1 MTKPQKKQSAA
12 TSDVSRRTFLI
23 GAGATTG
30 AFAAGASLG
39 VAAAS
44 TAPTSGSLGLAN
56 GVVGSAT
63 VPFYGSHQAGI
74 ETPFQAHGTFLAFTV
89 PNDFQ
94 RTAAVRMMTLLTDDA
109 ARLTQGKP
117 ALGDNDEYLA
127 YTPARLTVT
136 FGFGPGFFRKLGLQ
150 SQIPTGFANLPAFSI
165 DKLDPAYSGGDLV
178 IQVGT
183 DDPLTL
189 SHAVRQLTRTARS
202 FATITW
208 SQSGFVRAA
217 GTAPATETPRN
228 LFGQVDGTVNPR
240 TSAEFE
246 TQVWADGSPSWFDGG
261 TQMVLRRI
269 EMNLDTWDRLDDGG
283 KEQAIGRRLSNGA
296 PLTGENEFDS
306 PDLDA
311 KTNTGLPV
319 IPTFSHV
326 RRSKTDNP
334 EQKFLRRPL
343 SYDEGIR
350 ADGTS
355 DVGLL
360 FAAYMAN
367 ISTQYVPVQQR
378 LSDLDLLNTWTTPVG
393 SAVFARPPGGQPG
406 GYIGEGLLG

>member
-1 MTKPQKKQSAA
+1 MSSSEKQVTANEAA
-12 TSDVSRRTFLI
+12 VSRRAFLI

-44 TAPTSGSLGLAN
+44 TAPQSGGLGIAN
-56 GVVGSAT
+56 GAVGSAT
-63 VPFYGSHQAGI
+63 VPFFGPNQAGI
-74 ETPFQAHGTFLAFTV
+74 ETPFQAHGTFLAFDV

-94 RTAAVRMMTLLTDDA
+94 RSSAVRMMQLLTDDA

-127 YTPARLTVT
+127 YAPARLTVT

-150 SQIPTGFANLPAFSI
+150 NQIPTGFAPLPAFSI
-165 DKLDPAYSGGDLV
+165 DKLDPAYCGGDLV
-178 IQVGT
+178 IQIGT

-202 FATITW
+202 FAKITW

-217 GTAPATETPRN
+217 GSAPATETPRN

-240 TSAEFE
+240 TRAEFD
-246 TQVWADGSPSWFDGG
+246 TQVWADGSPRWFDGG

-269 EMNLDTWDRLDDGG
+269 EMNLDTWDHLDESG
-283 KEQAIGRRLSNGA
+283 KEQAIGRNLKNGA
-296 PLTGENEFDS
+296 PLTGKNEFDT
-306 PDLDA
+306 PDLEA

-326 RRSKTDNP
+326 RRSRTDNP

-367 ISTQYVPVQQR
+367 IEKQYIPVQQR
-378 LSDLDLLNTWTTPVG
+378 LSDLDIMNTWTTPVG
-393 SAVFARPPGGQPG
+393 SAVFAIPPGCQPG
-406 GYIGEGLLG
+406 GYIGEGLLR

>member
-1 MTKPQKKQSAA
+1 MTKPKKKQSAA

-39 VAAAS
+39 VAAAA
-44 TAPTSGSLGLAN
+44 TAPTSGALGLAN
-56 GVVGSAT
+56 GVVGAAT
-63 VPFYGSHQAGI
+63 IPFYGPHQAGI
-74 ETPFQAHGTFLAFTV
+74 ETPFQAHGTFLAFNV

-94 RTAAVRMMTLLTDDA
+94 RTAAVRMMSLLTDDA

-127 YTPARLTVT
+127 YAPARLTVT
-136 FGFGPGFFRKLGLQ
+136 FGFGPGLFRKLGLQ

-217 GTAPATETPRN
+217 GSAPATETPRN

-240 TSAEFE
+240 SSAEFE
-246 TQVWADGSPSWFDGG
+246 AQVWADGSPNWFDGG

-296 PLTGENEFDS
+296 PLTGTQEFDT
-306 PDLDA
+306 PDLEA

-355 DVGLL
+355 NVGLL

-367 ISTQYVPVQQR
+367 INAQYVPVQQR

-393 SAVFARPPGGQPG
+393 SAVFAMPPGCQPG

>member
-1 MTKPQKKQSAA
+1 MKSSPKQESANTA
-12 TSDVSRRTFLI
+12 AVSRRAFLI

-39 VAAAS
+39 VAAGA
-44 TAPTSGSLGLAN
+44 TAPQAGTLGLAN

-63 VPFYGSHQAGI
+63 VPFYGLHQAGI

-89 PNDFQ
+89 PADFQ
-94 RTAAVRMMTLLTDDA
+94 RSSAVRMMTLLTDDA

-136 FGFGPGFFRKLGLQ
+136 FGFGPNFFRKLGLQ
-150 SQIPTGFANLPAFSI
+150 NKMPDGFADLPAFSI
-165 DKLDPAYSGGDLV
+165 DQLNPAYCGGDLI
-178 IQVGT
+178 IQIGT

-189 SHAVRQLTRTARS
+189 SHAARQLTRTARS
-202 FATITW
+202 FAKISW
-208 SQSGFVRAA
+208 AQPGFVRAA
-217 GTAPATETPRN
+217 GSAPATQTPRN

-240 TSAEFE
+240 TSAEFD
-246 TQVWADGSPSWFDGG
+246 TQVWADGSLSWFDGG

-269 EMNLDTWDRLDDGG
+269 EMNLDTWDHLDDAG
-283 KEQAIGRRLSNGA
+283 KEQAIGRNLHNGA
-296 PLTGENEFDS
+296 PLTGTNEFDT
-306 PDLDA
+306 PDLEA

-326 RRSKTDNP
+326 RRSMSDNP

-367 ISTQYVPVQQR
+367 IEKQYVPVQQR
-378 LSDLDLLNTWTTPVG
+378 LSDLDIMNTWTTPVG
-393 SAVFARPPGGQPG
+393 SAVFAMPPGCQPG